1 LTRGGSGAYKQTAM
15 IAQEIFSNKLILK
28 TAKIKEV
35 VKKMVK
41 MAKSPKR
48 CLQELKFQ

>member
-1 LTRGGSGAYKQTAM
+1 M

-28 TAKIKEV
+28 TAKIKEA

-41 MAKSPKR
+41 MTKSPKR